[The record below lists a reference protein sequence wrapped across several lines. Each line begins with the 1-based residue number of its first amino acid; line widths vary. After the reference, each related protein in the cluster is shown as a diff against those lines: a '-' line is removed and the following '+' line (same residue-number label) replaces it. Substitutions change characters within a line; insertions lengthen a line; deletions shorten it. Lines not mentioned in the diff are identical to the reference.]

1 MEQQAPKKNTAA
13 LQKQYQ
19 QRITLA
25 KHGQEAYQQ
34 NDYKNAIK
42 YYNQYLKL
50 LSDINGIEMNVLSPK
65 YFDKTTQSSEM
76 FLISQVY
83 WDLAKVYDQST
94 QLRKEFLFSLNQFL
108 LFSINNSFQVVNA
121 ETLRRFIRKGR
132 CKNLA
137 DFKAAYQKIYITSKM
152 CYVASFAF
160 GHYHPTTVTL
170 RKFKLTLAKLPWGE
184 SFIDLYYRYSP
195 ILVKFCEHYPRLG
208 SSLRFLF
215 FRPAL
220 SLFSKIYLRLIIK

>member
-25 KHGQEAYQQ
+25 KHGQEAYQGG
-34 NDYKNAIK
+34 DYKNAIK
-42 YYNQYLKL
+42 FYNQYLKL
-50 LSDINGIEMNVLSPK
+50 LSDINGIEITALSPK
-65 YFDKTTQSSEM
+65 YFDKATQSSEM

-83 WDLAKVYDQST
+83 WDLTKIYDLSS

-108 LFSINNSFQVVNA
+108 IFSLNNSFQVVNA
-121 ETLRRFIRKGR
+121 ETLRRFIRKGK
-132 CKNLA
+132 CKNIA

-160 GHYHPTTVTL
+160 GPNHQTTKTL
-170 RKFKLTLAKLPWGE
+170 RLFKLDLVQFPGGAY
-184 SFIDLYYRYSP
+184 FIDAYYRCSP
-195 ILVKFCEHYPRLG
+195 TLVKFCQHYPSIG
-208 SSLRFLF
+208 HPMSFLF
-215 FRPAL
+215 FKPVL